1 MFPSLVRRA
10 PLLLWLSLLLF
21 LSPLRAQNAV
31 DESPVQPTEIANALG
46 SVGAES
52 QNAAFADDQ
61 LADGQAAKA
70 QRLKLPREG
79 TPTFLGAVDT
89 TLQTWSRYFRGY
101 SIYALV
107 AIALLAAYLTGL
119 IIYQIAFGFGAFA
132 PKAGVLAAWFGAII
146 LLFFGLMM
154 LPQTWPW
161 WSPYA
166 LIFFGIALTALLL
179 SSFSKKA
186 V

>member
-1 MFPSLVRRA
+1 MSTSLARRA
-10 PLLLWLSLLLF
+10 PLLLWLCLLLF
-21 LSPLRAQNAV
+21 LSPLRAQNAE
-31 DESPVQPTEIANALG
+31 DAPPPLSPGIADALQSVQ
-46 SVGAES
+46 SES
-52 QNAAFADDQ
+52 QNAA
-61 LADGQAAKA
+61 LADGQAAGA
-70 QRLKLPREG
+70 QQLKIPREG

-101 SIYALV
+101 SIYALAAV
-107 AIALLAAYLTGL
+107 ALLAAYLTGL
-119 IIYQIAFGFGAFA
+119 IIYQIVFGFGAFA
-132 PKAGVLAAWFGAII
+132 PKAGLVAAWFSSII

-154 LPQTWPW
+154 LPQGWPW

>member
-1 MFPSLVRRA
+1 M
-10 PLLLWLSLLLF
+10 LLI
-21 LSPLRAQNAV
+21 LSPLRAQNA
-31 DESPVQPTEIANALG
+31 DDAAPALSPEIANALQ
-46 SVGAES
+46 SVQSES
-52 QNAAFADDQ
+52 QNAALADGQVADGQ
-61 LADGQAAKA
+61 LADGQAVKA
-70 QRLKLPREG
+70 RQLKLPREG

-101 SIYALV
+101 GIYALA
-107 AIALLAAYLTGL
+107 AIALVAAYLTGL

-132 PKAGVLAAWFGAII
+132 PKAGVLAAWFSAVI

>member
-1 MFPSLVRRA
+1 MSISFVRRA
-10 PLLLWLSLLLF
+10 PLLLWLCLLLF
-21 LSPLRAQNAV
+21 LSSLRAQNAE
-31 DESPVQPTEIANALG
+31 DAPPALPPEIADALG
-46 SVGAES
+46 SVEADA
-52 QNAAFADDQ
+52 QNAAPTNAQQ
-61 LADGQAAKA
+61 LKI
-70 QRLKLPREG
+70 PREG

-107 AIALLAAYLTGL
+107 AVALLAAYLTGL
-119 IIYQIAFGFGAFA
+119 IIYQIIFGFGAFA
-132 PKAGVLAAWFGAII
+132 PKAGLVAAWFSSII

-154 LPQTWPW
+154 LPQGWPW